1 MKKTELML
9 RVGGGVAAVLVFFT
23 AVLLSTF
30 LLTHAVYHQL
40 GYAPSDVLSQV
51 INSALGLL
59 VGVLILIGL
68 SHAFRSKQW
77 ARQMNVLVP
86 VIEAMGRIA
95 QGDFDIRLDNEFRG
109 REPLGELV
117 TSVNNMA
124 SELNEI
130 EQMRQEFISNVSHE
144 IQSPLTSIRG
154 FALALRDSR
163 LSPEDR
169 SHYLN
174 IIETESTRLARITD
188 NLLRLTSLESR
199 NVRFEPKPYRL
210 DKQIRNLILACEP
223 QWAGKSTDIDV
234 SLEEIEITAD
244 EDLLSQVWINLI
256 HNSIKFTP
264 PGRRVCVDLR
274 RRGGD
279 IEFKISDT
287 GIGISEEDQAHVFE
301 RFYKADKS
309 RTCSNGGSG
318 LGLSIAKKIV
328 DLHNGTIGVES
339 KLGAGATF
347 AVSLPGFPLT
357 GTREAVEERGS
368 D

>member
-1 MKKTELML
+1 MKKSELIP
-9 RVGGGVAAVLVFFT
+9 RIVGGTAAVLIFFT

-30 LLTHAVYHQL
+30 LLTHAVYYHL
-40 GYAPSDVLSQV
+40 GHEPSAALSQV
-51 INSALGLL
+51 INSVLGLL
-59 VGVLILIGL
+59 LGVLILAGL
-68 SHAFRSKQW
+68 SHAFKSKQW
-77 ARQMNVLVP
+77 VQQMRVFGP
-86 VIEAMGRIA
+86 IIDAMERIA
-95 QGDFDIRLDNEFRG
+95 HGDFDIRLDNEFRD
-109 REPLGELV
+109 REPFGELV

-124 SELNEI
+124 SELNEM

-154 FALALRDSR
+154 FAQALHDSR

-169 SHYLN
+169 NHYLN

-188 NLLRLTSLESR
+188 NLLRLASLESR
-199 NVRFEPKPYRL
+199 HVRFEPKPYRL
-210 DKQIRNLILACEP
+210 DRQIRNLILACEP
-223 QWAGKSTDIDV
+223 QWTDKGLDMDV

-264 PGRRVCVDLR
+264 PGGRVCVDLR
-274 RRGGD
+274 RRAGKTD
-279 IEFKISDT
+279 FRISDT
-287 GIGISEEDQAHVFE
+287 GIGISAEDQGRVFE

-309 RTCSNGGSG
+309 RTGSNGGSG

-328 DLHNGTIGVES
+328 DLHNGTIDIES

-347 AVSLPGFPLT
+347 AVSLPSSPPT
-357 GTREAVEERGS
+357 RTRESGEERPPE
-368 D
+368 